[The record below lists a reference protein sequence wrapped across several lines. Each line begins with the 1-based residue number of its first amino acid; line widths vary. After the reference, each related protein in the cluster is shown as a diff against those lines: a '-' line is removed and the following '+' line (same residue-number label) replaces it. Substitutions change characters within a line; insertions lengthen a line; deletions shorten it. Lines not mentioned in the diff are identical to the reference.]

1 MAEPDTELEPSRMT
15 LGGHLD
21 ELRKRITRALL
32 ALLLAF
38 LLAWVFKEE
47 ILAQV
52 MWPWRTSV
60 RSINAELVVR
70 SEEALAKDPTR
81 PREEYFLT
89 NDPADKRLRNPV
101 EERLSSFGVGDSF
114 FVSLNVS
121 FWCAAFLA
129 GPYVLWELW
138 QFIAAGLYKHEK
150 RLVRLY
156 FPFSVLLFFAGVA
169 FCYFLIVPSGLY
181 FLSTTLSVDLVKT
194 QLGLEKYFD
203 FLSKM
208 CLSIGAT
215 FQLPIL
221 MVFFASIGLVDPKS
235 YGRWRK
241 QFIVVA
247 LLVAAIITPSPDA
260 YTQLLTTLPM
270 IALYELGIL
279 LARWRGKPRQKP
291 GAGAPA

>member
-1 MAEPDTELEPSRMT
+1 MAEPDQELEPSRMT
-15 LGGHLD
+15 LGAHLE
-21 ELRKRITRALL
+21 ELRKRIMRSSVALIL
-32 ALLLAF
+32 ALV
-38 LLAWVFKEE
+38 LAWMFKEE
-47 ILAQV
+47 ILERV
-52 MWPWRTSV
+52 MWPWRSAV
-60 RSINAELVVR
+60 RTINADLVVR
-70 SEEALAKDPTR
+70 SEEVLAADPAKAR
-81 PREEYFLT
+81 DEYFLS

-101 EERLSSFGVGDSF
+101 DERMSTFGVGDSF

-121 FWCAAFLA
+121 IWCAAFLA
-129 GPYVLWELW
+129 GPYVLWEIW

-156 FPFSVLLFFAGVA
+156 FPFSVLLFLSGIA

-181 FLSTTLSVDLVKT
+181 FLSTTLPVEMVKP

-203 FLSKM
+203 FLSMM
-208 CLSIGAT
+208 CLAVGAT

-235 YGRWRK
+235 YGKWRK
-241 QFIVVA
+241 QFIVAA

-260 YTQLLTTLPM
+260 YTQLLTTAPM
-270 IALYELGIL
+270 LALYELGIL

-291 GAGAPA
+291 AAGSSS